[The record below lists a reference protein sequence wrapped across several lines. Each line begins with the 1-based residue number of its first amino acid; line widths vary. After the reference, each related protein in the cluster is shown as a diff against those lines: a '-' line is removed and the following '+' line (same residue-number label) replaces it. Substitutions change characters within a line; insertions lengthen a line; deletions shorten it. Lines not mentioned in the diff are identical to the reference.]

1 LFKKA
6 YEISKGVTNKTT
18 LKNLLWTIDLKIKST
33 LDCDIKILN
42 RLFSNQQVDV

>member
-1 LFKKA
+1 LITITKYRVTMPKK
-6 YEISKGVTNKTT
+6 KT
-18 LKNLLWTIDLKIKST
+18 KKIKST